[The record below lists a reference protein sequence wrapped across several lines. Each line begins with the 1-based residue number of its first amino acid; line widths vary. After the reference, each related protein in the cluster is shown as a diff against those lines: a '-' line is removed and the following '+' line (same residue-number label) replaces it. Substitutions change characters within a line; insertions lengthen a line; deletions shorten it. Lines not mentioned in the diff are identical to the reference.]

1 MEKNISI
8 IFSKLSPVQDK
19 ENYSIELINNNKT
32 NIIPYPQNTPL
43 ILSLSQKT
51 EKQILSIIIK
61 SKQISKKQK
70 IIGYG
75 DINIY
80 KKFLTEKPLEKYILL
95 FKEKKDKN
103 KIKLN
108 NNSIGKI
115 FVQIKLDEL
124 SNNKNQIKDINEN
137 IFHKNIENEIKKEI
151 NDDNIKIEQKSIK
164 NDDLQLNENEL
175 TLFNNIDDFL
185 SFKNIIKLKEI
196 IENGKNSFLKDINS
210 LKSFNQNLFNR
221 CKEQNEKFSKI
232 FLSLS
237 ERNQNLEKKIEEI
250 THKNKIIE
258 EEINQLELDS
268 NKNDEELKQ
277 KIKEIKE
284 KRDITSKNI
293 ESLNSKEK
301 NNDSELNLENNSKVK
316 NNKISDI
323 NDIIDICKLIKIFN
337 SLGYNIQDGD
347 LTDSEKQNLSDL
359 LKNLEREKN
368 KNIINNKEILD
379 ENELNQIKDDYELGD
394 AIITLIERDVNDLFS
409 RKLIELVNIDQV
421 DSITYIFSG
430 KSKKKEIDFKLEN
443 NNLICSTGETF
454 AVWLIKNFSI

>member
-1 MEKNISI
+1 MEPKN
-8 IFSKLSPVQDK
+8 
-19 ENYSIELINNNKT
+19 
-32 NIIPYPQNTPL
+32 
-43 ILSLSQKT
+43 
-51 EKQILSIIIK
+51 
-61 SKQISKKQK
+61 
-70 IIGYG
+70 
-75 DINIY
+75 
-80 KKFLTEKPLEKYILL
+80 
-95 FKEKKDKN
+95 
-103 KIKLN
+103 
-108 NNSIGKI
+108 
-115 FVQIKLDEL
+115 
-124 SNNKNQIKDINEN
+124 
-137 IFHKNIENEIKKEI
+137 
-151 NDDNIKIEQKSIK
+151 IK

-175 TLFNNIDDFL
+175 ILFNNIDDFL

-196 IENGKNSFLKDINS
+196 IENGENSFQKDINS

-268 NKNDEELKQ
+268 NKNEEELKQ
-277 KIKEIKE
+277 KIKEMKE
-284 KRDITSKNI
+284 KSEITSKNI
-293 ESLNSKEK
+293 ESLKSKEK
-301 NNDSELNLENNSKVK
+301 NNDSELFLENNSKA
-316 NNKISDI
+316 NNIKISDI

-359 LKNLEREKN
+359 LKNLEKEKN

>member
-32 NIIPYPQNTPL
+32 IIIPYPQNTPL

-124 SNNKNQIKDINEN
+124 SNNKTQIKDINEN
-137 IFHKNIENEIKKEI
+137 IFHKNIENDIKKEI
-151 NDDNIKIEQKSIK
+151 NDDNIKMEQKNIK

-175 TLFNNIDDFL
+175 ILFNNIDDFL

-196 IENGKNSFLKDINS
+196 IENGENSFLKDINS

-250 THKNKIIE
+250 TDKNKIIE

-293 ESLNSKEK
+293 ESLKSKEK
-301 NNDSELNLENNSKVK
+301 NNDSELNLENNSKAN

-359 LKNLEREKN
+359 LKNIEREKN

-379 ENELNQIKDDYELGD
+379 ENELNQKKDDYELGD

-430 KSKKKEIDFKLEN
+430 KAKKKEIDFKLEN

>member
-124 SNNKNQIKDINEN
+124 SNNKTQIKDINEN

-151 NDDNIKIEQKSIK
+151 NDDNIKMEQKNIK

-196 IENGKNSFLKDINS
+196 IENGENSFLKDINS

-237 ERNQNLEKKIEEI
+237 ERNQNLEKKIEE
-250 THKNKIIE
+250 
-258 EEINQLELDS
+258 
-268 NKNDEELKQ
+268 ELKQ

-284 KRDITSKNI
+284 KSDITSKNI
-293 ESLNSKEK
+293 ESLKSKEK
-301 NNDSELNLENNSKVK
+301 NNDSELNLENNSKAN

-359 LKNLEREKN
+359 LKNLEKEKN
-368 KNIINNKEILD
+368 KNIINNKVILD

>member
-32 NIIPYPQNTPL
+32 IIIPYPQNTPL

-61 SKQISKKQK
+61 SKHISKKQK

-80 KKFLTEKPLEKYILL
+80 KKFLTEKPFEKYILL

-124 SNNKNQIKDINEN
+124 SNNKTQIKDINET

-151 NDDNIKIEQKSIK
+151 NDDNIKMEQKNIK
-164 NDDLQLNENEL
+164 NDDLQLNENEI

-185 SFKNIIKLKEI
+185 SLKNIIKLKEI

-268 NKNDEELKQ
+268 NKNEEELNQ
-277 KIKEIKE
+277 KIKEMKE
-284 KRDITSKNI
+284 KSDITSKNI
-293 ESLNSKEK
+293 ESLKSKEK
-301 NNDSELNLENNSKVK
+301 NNDSELNLENNSKAN

-359 LKNLEREKN
+359 LKNLEKEKN

>member
-32 NIIPYPQNTPL
+32 IIIPYPQNTPL

-124 SNNKNQIKDINEN
+124 SNNKTQIKDINEN

-151 NDDNIKIEQKSIK
+151 NDDNIKMEQKNIK
-164 NDDLQLNENEL
+164 NDDILLNENEI

-196 IENGKNSFLKDINS
+196 IENGENSFLKDINS

-293 ESLNSKEK
+293 ESLKSKEK
-301 NNDSELNLENNSKVK
+301 NNDSELNLENNSKAN

-359 LKNLEREKN
+359 LKNLEKEKN

-430 KSKKKEIDFKLEN
+430 KSKKKEINFKLEN
-443 NNLICSTGETF
+443 NNFICSTGETF

>member
-1 MEKNISI
+1 M
-8 IFSKLSPVQDK
+8 
-19 ENYSIELINNNKT
+19 
-32 NIIPYPQNTPL
+32 
-43 ILSLSQKT
+43 
-51 EKQILSIIIK
+51 
-61 SKQISKKQK
+61 
-70 IIGYG
+70 
-75 DINIY
+75 
-80 KKFLTEKPLEKYILL
+80 
-95 FKEKKDKN
+95 
-103 KIKLN
+103 
-108 NNSIGKI
+108 
-115 FVQIKLDEL
+115 
-124 SNNKNQIKDINEN
+124 
-137 IFHKNIENEIKKEI
+137 
-151 NDDNIKIEQKSIK
+151 
-164 NDDLQLNENEL
+164 
-175 TLFNNIDDFL
+175 
-185 SFKNIIKLKEI
+185 KEI
-196 IENGKNSFLKDINS
+196 IENGENSFQKDINS

-268 NKNDEELKQ
+268 NKNEEELKQ
-277 KIKEIKE
+277 KIKEMKE
-284 KRDITSKNI
+284 KSDITLKNI
-293 ESLNSKEK
+293 ESLKSKEK
-301 NNDSELNLENNSKVK
+301 NNDSELFLENNSKAN

-359 LKNLEREKN
+359 LKNLEKEKN

-394 AIITLIERDVNDLFS
+394 AIIALIERDVNDLFS

>member
-1 MEKNISI
+1 M
-8 IFSKLSPVQDK
+8 
-19 ENYSIELINNNKT
+19 
-32 NIIPYPQNTPL
+32 
-43 ILSLSQKT
+43 
-51 EKQILSIIIK
+51 
-61 SKQISKKQK
+61 
-70 IIGYG
+70 
-75 DINIY
+75 
-80 KKFLTEKPLEKYILL
+80 TEKPLEKYILL

-124 SNNKNQIKDINEN
+124 SNNKTQIKDINEN

-151 NDDNIKIEQKSIK
+151 NDDNIKIEQKNIK

-175 TLFNNIDDFL
+175 ILFNNIDDFL

-196 IENGKNSFLKDINS
+196 IENGENSFQKDINS

-293 ESLNSKEK
+293 ESLKSKEK
-301 NNDSELNLENNSKVK
+301 NNDSELNLENNSKAN

>member
-1 MEKNISI
+1 M
-8 IFSKLSPVQDK
+8 
-19 ENYSIELINNNKT
+19 
-32 NIIPYPQNTPL
+32 
-43 ILSLSQKT
+43 
-51 EKQILSIIIK
+51 
-61 SKQISKKQK
+61 
-70 IIGYG
+70 
-75 DINIY
+75 
-80 KKFLTEKPLEKYILL
+80 
-95 FKEKKDKN
+95 
-103 KIKLN
+103 
-108 NNSIGKI
+108 
-115 FVQIKLDEL
+115 
-124 SNNKNQIKDINEN
+124 
-137 IFHKNIENEIKKEI
+137 
-151 NDDNIKIEQKSIK
+151 
-164 NDDLQLNENEL
+164 
-175 TLFNNIDDFL
+175 LFNNIDDFL

-196 IENGKNSFLKDINS
+196 IENGENSFLKDINS

-237 ERNQNLEKKIEEI
+237 ERTQYLEKKIEEI

-268 NKNDEELKQ
+268 NKNEEELKQ

-284 KRDITSKNI
+284 KSDITSKNI
-293 ESLNSKEK
+293 ESLKSKEK
-301 NNDSELNLENNSKVK
+301 NNDSELFLENNCKAN

-359 LKNLEREKN
+359 LKNLEKEKN

>member
-32 NIIPYPQNTPL
+32 NIIPYPQNIPL

-124 SNNKNQIKDINEN
+124 SNNKTQIKDINEN

-151 NDDNIKIEQKSIK
+151 NDDNIKMEQKNIK

-175 TLFNNIDDFL
+175 MLFNNIDDFL

-196 IENGKNSFLKDINS
+196 IENGGNSFLKDINS

-268 NKNDEELKQ
+268 NKNEEELNQ
-277 KIKEIKE
+277 KIKEMKE
-284 KRDITSKNI
+284 KSDITSKNI
-293 ESLNSKEK
+293 ESLKSKEK
-301 NNDSELNLENNSKVK
+301 NNDSELNLENNSKAK

-359 LKNLEREKN
+359 LKNLEKEKN
-368 KNIINNKEILD
+368 KNIINNKVILD